1 MKLNFIQWW
10 GRIAENKGKYG
21 LFCWSPLPP
30 FKKRCTQRMYN
41 CPMDSCCWEVFV
53 EWMKKRCIPQLRIS
67 LYSSSGCLSW
77 SPCVPWESAAW
88 PFVAVFFHSGNGTS
102 FFFGPHFPAVLSG
115 PHEGESTHR
124 NACHDIF
131 VCARA
136 PQVLH
141 CDRSANVIAQTW
153 TIAASRAPPPLLL
166 FRGVTSNNNEH
177 FWRT

>member
-1 MKLNFIQWW
+1 
-10 GRIAENKGKYG
+10 
-21 LFCWSPLPP
+21 
-30 FKKRCTQRMYN
+30 MYN

-153 TIAASRAPPPLLL
+153 TIAASRAPPPFCSFVVSLAITTSISGGRSAHCVPGIMQGPCQAASTLIL
-166 FRGVTSNNNEH
+166 TVTL
-177 FWRT
+177 WA